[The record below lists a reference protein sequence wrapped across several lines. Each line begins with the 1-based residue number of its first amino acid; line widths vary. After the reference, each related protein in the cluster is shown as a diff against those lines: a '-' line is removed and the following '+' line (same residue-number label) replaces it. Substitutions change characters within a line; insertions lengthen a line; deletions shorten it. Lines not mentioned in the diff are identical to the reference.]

1 MTGRAEVARLR
12 QRLDATFKRAGDL
25 PPDSDSELLSDFA
38 RYLCVLVSGFLEQAT
53 IELLL
58 EHVRN
63 QASPSIQLH
72 VERRLRQFTNAN
84 AQRLLELLGS
94 FEADWRREMEAYLV
108 DEYKDAVDGIVDLKN
123 TISHGRFVGVT
134 IARATDYYGRVTDVV
149 DRIADLCLPN

>member
-12 QRLDATFKRAGDL
+12 QRLDATFRRADNL

-63 QASPSIQLH
+63 QASPSIQQH

-84 AQRLLELLGS
+84 AQKLLELLGS
-94 FEADWRREMEAYLV
+94 FDADWRRL
-108 DEYKDAVDGIVDLKN
+108 I
-123 TISHGRFVGVT
+123 
-134 IARATDYYGRVTDVV
+134 
-149 DRIADLCLPN
+149 